1 MSVTV
6 VSYLLR
12 CGMELFS
19 YIPFIPDKKTVMRR
33 LGSLKA
39 DFSAEL
45 NNEIDTYLKSAQSM
59 FTVKGK
65 ALAVPMKITEEG
77 LLYIADTLIESKQLC
92 KLLSKSCQAYLM
104 CASIPR
110 REVDKINAAINNGE
124 GLKAIVYDAYAS
136 EFVDGA
142 LDVMIARKNASLKR
156 IGQHLTKH
164 RFSAGYG
171 DLDIKYQRVFFD
183 LLDMKTL
190 EVELSDTYLLSPEKS
205 VIAVAGVE

>member
-1 MSVTV
+1 
-6 VSYLLR
+6 
-12 CGMELFS
+12 MELFS
-19 YIPFIPDKKTVMRR
+19 YIPFVPEKKTVLRR

-45 NNEIDTYLKSAQSM
+45 NNDIDAYLKSAQSM

-65 ALAVPMKITEEG
+65 AVAVPMRITEDG
-77 LLYIADTLIESKQLC
+77 LLFIAETLIESKQLA
-92 KLLSKSCQAYLM
+92 KLLSKSSMAYLM

-110 REVDKINAAINNGE
+110 REVDKINAAISAGE

-142 LDVMIARKNASLKR
+142 LDVIIAHKNAALKR
-156 IGQHLTKH
+156 MGQQLTKH

-171 DLDIKYQRVFFD
+171 DLDIKYQRVFYD
-183 LLDMKTL
+183 ILDMKSL
-190 EVELSDTYLLSPEKS
+190 DVELSDTYLLSPEKS

>member
-1 MSVTV
+1 
-6 VSYLLR
+6 
-12 CGMELFS
+12 MELFS
-19 YIPFIPDKKTVMRR
+19 YIPFVPDKKTVLRR

-45 NNEIDTYLKSAQSM
+45 NNDIDTYLKSAQSM

-65 ALAVPMKITEEG
+65 AHAVPMRITEDG
-77 LLYIADTLIESKQLC
+77 LLFIADTHIESKQLA
-92 KLLSKSCQAYLM
+92 KLLSKSSLAYLM

-110 REVDKINAAINNGE
+110 REVDKINTAITSGE

-136 EFVDGA
+136 EIVDGA
-142 LDVMIARKNASLKR
+142 LDVIIVHKNAALKR
-156 IGQHLTKH
+156 TGQHLTKH

-171 DLDIKYQRVFFD
+171 DLDIKYQKVFYD
-183 LLDMKTL
+183 ILDMKSL
-190 EVELSDTYLLSPEKS
+190 DVELSDTYLLSPEKS

>member
-1 MSVTV
+1 
-6 VSYLLR
+6 
-12 CGMELFS
+12 MELFS
-19 YIPFIPDKKTVMRR
+19 YIPFVPERKTVMRR

-45 NNEIDTYLKSAQSM
+45 NKEIDAFLKSAQSL

-65 ALAVPMKITEEG
+65 ALAVPMRISDKG
-77 LLYIADTLIESKQLC
+77 LLYIAETLIESKQLA
-92 KLLSKSCQAYLM
+92 KLLSKSSLAYLM
-104 CASIPR
+104 CTSIPR
-110 REVDKINAAINNGE
+110 REVEKINTAMTAGE
-124 GLKAIVYDAYAS
+124 GLKAIVFDAYAS

-142 LDVMIARKNASLKR
+142 LDMIVAQKNAALKR
-156 IGQHLTKH
+156 MGQHLTKH

-171 DLDIKYQRVFFD
+171 DLDIKYQRVFYD

-190 EVELSDTYLLSPEKS
+190 DVELSDTYLLSPEKS

>member
-1 MSVTV
+1 
-6 VSYLLR
+6 
-12 CGMELFS
+12 MELFS
-19 YIPFIPDKKTVMRR
+19 FIPFVPEKKTVMRR

-39 DFSAEL
+39 HFSADL
-45 NNEIDTYLKSAQSM
+45 NNEINACLESAQSV

-65 ALAVPMKITEEG
+65 ARHVKMRISDDG
-77 LLYIADTLIESKQLC
+77 MLYIAEMPIESKQLS
-92 KLLSKSCQAYLM
+92 KLLSNSSEAYLM
-104 CASIPR
+104 CASIPK
-110 REVDKINAAINNGE
+110 REVEKINAAINAGE

-142 LDVMIARKNASLKR
+142 LDWITSHKNASLKR
-156 IGQHLTKH
+156 TGQHLTKH

-171 DLDIKYQRVFFD
+171 DLQIKYQKDFFD

-190 EVELSDTYLLSPEKS
+190 GVELSDTYMLSPEKS